1 MNHRRS
7 WKVSC
12 LILMTLF
19 SLSGWGAAQQLKL
32 RVKAESANIRLKAD
46 FKSQVLIIAS
56 KGAVFDVLEQ
66 TGQWYLVKF
75 TPENSRYEIAGYLH
89 MSEVEVLT
97 QEPPSLQRQ
106 PAPVPTPSSRL
117 PQDLEQMQRIEKSL
131 RRLSLAFLSLIK
143 KMDPQETSGYQDQS
157 TDMVRVVIDGC
168 QVYETADPRS
178 QVIYTPRINDE
189 FEVLDRNDGLYQIRL
204 QDGREGWISEKCIQ
218 PFSLQTQR
226 VVIHFRGVSSNE
238 IKNYLDAATD
248 IFASI
253 TQQKQTADQIYKKNQ
268 SKQLGQDPAFRA
280 AYLKI
285 QKYYSYAREFHGR
298 FVENKLFE
306 TKGATLL
313 SRLSAWTELFLGRN
327 AYGTEYLKEDP
338 VDQSGFVHDISVG
351 GDLTLNSKSRVSV
364 KFNKKSDIIQTPFN
378 TLTLDAGYTYRDSQK
393 LTFRIG
399 ANLNTYNDQ
408 LSDFSDY
415 KRITLRSDVDYQLS
429 PQARVLVN
437 YAFLKNDFSLNS
449 DNSYNNHRILAASK
463 WKSGS
468 RSEITL
474 QMRSSLQSS
483 QSDLYNFTNLEPSL
497 SFDRYGTNSRLTVR
511 AFYDMFSYSDLKLRS
526 YNRAVLQFQN
536 QARSRNTSSRWGLA
550 VMSKA
555 YPNNKSASY
564 LQLRGGFVRTR
575 SGRLGLR
582 FAPSFI
588 TNLYTEN
595 SESSFT
601 DLRLDFSTTTS
612 AFFASL
618 SSFFRL
624 WHSPGD
630 PDAENAVVKPYV
642 LDVYQRLGLNLK
654 YIKIGPTFGLHAQFS
669 SEKGVEF
676 FRRDGNLIRIGGI
689 VEGNIPFP
697 SGIYLTLRGTYQY
710 GFVYNNEIDID
721 VNTGD
726 ITTGDLLM
734 RHPTTFQI
742 HSNLRVPL
750 YRNLVLLGRVNYYKI
765 ASDMD
770 EKLSIRPIAQNTR
783 FTAMVGISYRFN

>member
-46 FKSQVLIIAS
+46 IKSQVLIIAS

-66 TGQWYLVKF
+66 TGQWYLVKY

-97 QEPPSLQRQ
+97 QEPHALQRQ
-106 PAPVPTPSSRL
+106 PAPPPTPSSRL

-131 RRLSLAFLSLIK
+131 RRLSLALLSLIK

-327 AYGTEYLKEDP
+327 AYRTEYLKEDP

-364 KFNKKSDIIQTPFN
+364 KVNKKSDIIQTPFN
-378 TLTLDAGYTYRDSQK
+378 TLTMDAGYTYRDSQK

-497 SFDRYGTNSRLTVR
+497 SFDHYGTNSRLTVR
-511 AFYDMFSYSDLKLRS
+511 AFYNMFSYSDLKLRS

-536 QARSRNTSSRWGLA
+536 QARSRNTSSRWDLA

-582 FAPSFI
+582 FAPSFT

-595 SESSFT
+595 SESNFT

-618 SSFFRL
+618 SSFFRF

-669 SEKGVEF
+669 SERGVEF

-697 SGIYLTLRGTYQY
+697 LGIYLTLRGTYQY

-750 YRNLVLLGRVNYYKI
+750 YQNLVLLGRVNYYKI

-770 EKLSIRPIAQNTR
+770 EKLSIRPIAHNTR